1 MVKRENKLKYIFKK
15 KWKRSAAGIVD
26 AAGKFIFFFRNFF
39 RKKPSKVEKILVLRL
54 DQMGDIIQTLPFF
67 EKIKQKYPLAK
78 ITALVVEGNEFL
90 LKGKADNV
98 LTLPGSWFYSE
109 KKLKGAALKDMV
121 EKIYKEKYD
130 IAYDLRGDIR
140 NIVFMFFCGIKW
152 NIGYANGGG
161 GFLLDESIKYDRDMH
176 EIAKNL
182 NFIGETPAPEIYM
195 NFETTK
201 ESVVKISGIIAQN
214 KKTMVMH
221 PFTRATSKMWGMVK
235 YTELIKRIAEYNREM
250 QIYIIGSK
258 EDREL
263 LPYIFGAQVHN
274 MAGELTLDESIELIK
289 KSSVF
294 IGNDSGPQY
303 FAAYSGVR
311 ACVIYGYTVNN
322 KRWKPLVEKDRFIA
336 FSKPVEC
343 GPCESAICVNK
354 DKKHICM
361 DIITVEEVFNAVKHW
376 L

>member
-1 MVKRENKLKYIFKK
+1 MVKTENKLNYLFKK
-15 KWKRSAAGIVD
+15 KWKRSTAGIVD

-182 NFIGETPAPEIYM
+182 NFIRGTPAPEIYM
-195 NFETTK
+195 NF
-201 ESVVKISGIIAQN
+201 
-214 KKTMVMH
+214 
-221 PFTRATSKMWGMVK
+221 
-235 YTELIKRIAEYNREM
+235 
-250 QIYIIGSK
+250 
-258 EDREL
+258 D
-263 LPYIFGAQVHN
+263 
-274 MAGELTLDESIELIK
+274 
-289 KSSVF
+289 
-294 IGNDSGPQY
+294 
-303 FAAYSGVR
+303 
-311 ACVIYGYTVNN
+311 
-322 KRWKPLVEKDRFIA
+322 
-336 FSKPVEC
+336 
-343 GPCESAICVNK
+343 
-354 DKKHICM
+354 
-361 DIITVEEVFNAVKHW
+361 
-376 L
+376 